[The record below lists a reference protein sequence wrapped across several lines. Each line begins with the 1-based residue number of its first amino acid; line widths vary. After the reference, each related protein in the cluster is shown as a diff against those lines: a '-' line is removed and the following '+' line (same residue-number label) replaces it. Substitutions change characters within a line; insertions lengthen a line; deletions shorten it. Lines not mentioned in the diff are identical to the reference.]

1 MSSSLKVLFTRDN
14 DNKQSSLKL
23 HLCFSYNRPRWA
35 LISTPSSENKHGPGA
50 DYSAVRN
57 KPHSQQQVATIT
69 AANLHQG
76 ILKPTISENLLT
88 F

>member
-1 MSSSLKVLFTRDN
+1 M
-14 DNKQSSLKL
+14 
-23 HLCFSYNRPRWA
+23 
-35 LISTPSSENKHGPGA
+35 PSSENKHGPGA